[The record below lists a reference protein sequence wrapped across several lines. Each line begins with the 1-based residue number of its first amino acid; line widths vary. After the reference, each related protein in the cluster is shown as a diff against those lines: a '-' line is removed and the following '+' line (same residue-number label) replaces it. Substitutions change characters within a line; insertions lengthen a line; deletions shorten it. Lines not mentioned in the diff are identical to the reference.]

1 MPPWH
6 RPRIPETRRAA
17 PRAGPP
23 WRRPTP
29 ARNSGVARAPSKVM
43 PGIHEGEAR
52 MRLQVLPYVT
62 VEIDDR
68 LRRRLRRAN
77 DRLRVNVRAYL
88 LSAADDVDAAGDR
101 VRDLCDRAVN
111 RVDSVV
117 ERVNDRIG
125 ADEPPQPHLH
135 LVGGREAS

>member
-1 MPPWH
+1 
-6 RPRIPETRRAA
+6 
-17 PRAGPP
+17 
-23 WRRPTP
+23 
-29 ARNSGVARAPSKVM
+29 
-43 PGIHEGEAR
+43 

-68 LRRRLRRAN
+68 LRRRLRRVSE
-77 DRLRVNVRAYL
+77 RLRINVRAYL
-88 LSAADDVDAAGDR
+88 LSAADDVDAAGER

-117 ERVNDRIG
+117 ERVNDRLG
-125 ADEPPQPHLH
+125 ADESQQPRLH